1 MDNWVQEVVTGA
13 IIVTAVALD
22 RWRGRRTT

>member
-1 MDNWVQEVVTGA
+1 VQEVVTGA